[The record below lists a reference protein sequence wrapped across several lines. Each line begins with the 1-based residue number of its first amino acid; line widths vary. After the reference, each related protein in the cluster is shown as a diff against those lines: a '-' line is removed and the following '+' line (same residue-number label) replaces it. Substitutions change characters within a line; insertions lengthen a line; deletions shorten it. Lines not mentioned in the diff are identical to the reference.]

1 MAVFT
6 PIPVD
11 YMDNKN
17 RMFASVCLIYGRA
30 HGTTIMHVALNDGS
44 IN

>member
-17 RMFASVCLIYGRA
+17 RMFASACFVYGRA
-30 HGTTIMHVALNDGS
+30 QGTTFMYVVRSDGS

>member
-11 YMDNKN
+11 YVDNKN
-17 RMFASVCLIYGRA
+17 RMFASVCFVYGRA
-30 HGTTIMHVALNDGS
+30 HGTTFKPVALNDGS